1 MRAMEHMSEN
11 LNISAQKATE
21 KIFEIFG
28 MRPAGAQGEKVA
40 QAIEQVIVGALK
52 ISVERSTEAAKEA
65 CSSDREMSKQIVLKI
80 NDAHTALIANLSSMR

>member
-1 MRAMEHMSEN
+1 MRVMEHMSEN

-21 KIFEIFG
+21 EIFEIFG

-40 QAIEQVIVGALK
+40 QSIEHVIVRALTV
-52 ISVERSTEAAKEA
+52 SVEQSTEAAKKA
-65 CSSDREMSKQIVLKI
+65 CSSNSKMSKQIVLKI

>member
-21 KIFEIFG
+21 EIFEIFG

-52 ISVERSTEAAKEA
+52 ISVEQSKEAAKEA
-65 CSSDREMSKQIVLKI
+65 CSSDRELSNQVVMRID
-80 NDAHTALIANLSSMR
+80 DAHTMLIANLSAMR